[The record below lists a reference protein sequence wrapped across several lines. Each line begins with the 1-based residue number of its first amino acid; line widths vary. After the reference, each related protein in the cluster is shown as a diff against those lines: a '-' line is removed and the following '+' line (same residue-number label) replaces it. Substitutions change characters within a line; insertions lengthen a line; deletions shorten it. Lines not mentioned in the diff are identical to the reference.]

1 MEHIFLP
8 ECIRNTPSD
17 AEDITEHKLRV
28 GKSPDHWKGIETH
41 TKLGRM
47 MQGREKEESEQ
58 DWNFT
63 CGVGELKQVSHPH
76 IEAIVWTEGTHLSLS
91 ESATADL

>member
-1 MEHIFLP
+1 
-8 ECIRNTPSD
+8 
-17 AEDITEHKLRV
+17 
-28 GKSPDHWKGIETH
+28 
-41 TKLGRM
+41 

-76 IEAIVWTEGTHLSLS
+76 IEAIVWTEGTHLSL
-91 ESATADL
+91 